1 MNSHCFKLIDLI
13 QFLLI
18 CKIVAKFFF
27 GVEYL
32 NLENKKENSC
42 AVFTNSIKQV
52 REIRK
57 FQVAD
62 LQQQLRNVPKNLVY
76 VQSCC
81 FTNVNR

>member
-18 CKIVAKFFF
+18 CKIVAKFFW

-81 FTNVNR
+81 FANVNR

>member
-18 CKIVAKFFF
+18 CKIVAKFFL

-62 LQQQLRNVPKNLVY
+62 CNNGLEMYKK
-76 VQSCC
+76 
-81 FTNVNR
+81 T